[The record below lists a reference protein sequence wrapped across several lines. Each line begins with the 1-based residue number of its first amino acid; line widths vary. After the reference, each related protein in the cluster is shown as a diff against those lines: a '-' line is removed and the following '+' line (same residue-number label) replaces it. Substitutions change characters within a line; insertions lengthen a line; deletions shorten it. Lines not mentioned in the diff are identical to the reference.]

1 MMVMMV
7 EMVVRFEFMSIV
19 SDDVSHKCCKHM
31 TRAGGGGDEDDGGGD
46 SELLPSVAFPESG
59 TPFLSN
65 LHTATKTM
73 FLNRNL

>member
-1 MMVMMV
+1 MMVMVV
-7 EMVVRFEFMSIV
+7 EMVVHFVFMSIV
-19 SDDVSHKCCKHM
+19 SDDVNHKCSKHI

-65 LHTATKTM
+65 LHTTRKTM